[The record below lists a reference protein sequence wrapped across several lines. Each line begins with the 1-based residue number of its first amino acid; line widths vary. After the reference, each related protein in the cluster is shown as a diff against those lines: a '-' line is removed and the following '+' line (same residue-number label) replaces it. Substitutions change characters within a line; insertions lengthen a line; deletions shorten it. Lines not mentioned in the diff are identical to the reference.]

1 MTGSTKSMD
10 EEVFNARSNGQDI
23 PARDRRELCQGL
35 TKPFG
40 PDPLHHLLDLHDSL
54 GLGIGCWLAVEPPAH
69 RMDTCPTDP
78 PGIPGLS
85 RLHSRRLA
93 DRCGRRDHRAR
104 VPAAQG
110 MGYAGACF
118 HFSGAVASHLLAG
131 DWSPI
136 STWFT
141 PLVFLMF
148 GMVSW
153 ALRPADRRLLDPG
166 LGPETRPRAWAVPI
180 GILLLLSVVSYLM
193 LPWVNAAMHKR
204 ALDLGWIAG

>member
-1 MTGSTKSMD
+1 MSAQTARMFQHETD
-10 EEVFNARSNGQDI
+10 ESF
-23 PARDRRELCQGL
+23 
-35 TKPFG
+35 
-40 PDPLHHLLDLHDSL
+40 
-54 GLGIGCWLAVEPPAH
+54 
-69 RMDTCPTDP
+69 
-78 PGIPGLS
+78 
-85 RLHSRRLA
+85 
-93 DRCGRRDHRAR
+93 AR
-104 VPAAQG
+104 VSRSRSDRIRSITYWTFTILLVWELVAGSLWNLQRIEWIRVQLTHLGYPVYLAYILGVWLIGAAAAIIAPG
-110 MGYAGACF
+110 FPRLKEWAYAGACF

-153 ALRPADRRLLDPG
+153 ALRPADRRLLDTG

-180 GILLLLSVVSYLM
+180 GILLLLSIVSYLM